1 MMTDTEKQRI
11 EECVV
16 QIECVNKLNKE
27 EIELGTGFFVE
38 KNVIITASH
47 VIDKYY
53 DNSSDYLINITPI
66 KAKIDKK
73 IKVEKVLECKR
84 NNFVAILKLEENIE
98 TINPLKFTL
107 GYNIKRG
114 DEYFSFGHPQ
124 CKRLIGYPVE
134 NKVATSINENQS
146 RKVNWDL
153 NLTSERVEDFKGF
166 SGSP

>member
-16 QIECVNKLNKE
+16 QIECVNKFNKE

-114 DEYFSFGHPQ
+114 DE
-124 CKRLIGYPVE
+124 
-134 NKVATSINENQS
+134 
-146 RKVNWDL
+146 
-153 NLTSERVEDFKGF
+153 
-166 SGSP
+166 